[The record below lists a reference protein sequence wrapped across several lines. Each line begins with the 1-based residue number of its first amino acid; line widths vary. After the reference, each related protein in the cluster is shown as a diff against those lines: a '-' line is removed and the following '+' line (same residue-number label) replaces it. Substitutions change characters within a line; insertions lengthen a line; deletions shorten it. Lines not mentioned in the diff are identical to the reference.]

1 MEFARNITKSSARL
15 PSLDGLRA
23 LSIGLVLFA
32 HSHPTEE
39 LQKLA
44 FYCGNLGVRIF
55 FVISGFIITWLLLQE
70 EKSSG
75 AVSLRNFYARR
86 IARIFPAYYTYLA
99 AVLLLDRAG
108 LIDGGRTSQKLLN
121 ILFLA
126 NYGPCEGPTGVLW
139 SLGVEEQFYLFWPG
153 IFMIFKFYREKRVAL
168 TILLGVILLSPA
180 LRGVNTL
187 FWKNQE
193 TYFWLNR
200 FSFLFQMDII
210 AWGCAGAFVAFHW
223 SQLVQYLAKHAVI
236 VFFFAMFIII
246 LPYTA
251 RGYDGYGIETVFGP
265 TLEAFGAALIIV
277 VGVAKSDLFIF
288 RILNLKPVIWLGT
301 LSYSLYLWHSVF
313 TEDLLPQCGISKS
326 LWIPVSIGVAI
337 ISYYLIELPFIQ
349 YRKNLRWNSSKSA
362 R

>member
-1 MEFARNITKSSARL
+1 MEIARNITKNSARL

-44 FYCGNLGVRIF
+44 FFCGNLGVRIF

-75 AVSLRNFYARR
+75 DVSLKNFYIRR

-99 AVLLLDRAG
+99 AVFLLDHAG
-108 LIDGGRTSQKLLN
+108 LINSGGNIQKLLN

-139 SLGVEEQFYLFWPG
+139 SLGVEEQFYLIWPG
-153 IFMIFKFYREKRVAL
+153 VFIIFRLFTEKRIAPI
-168 TILLGVILLSPA
+168 ILLGVIACSPI
-180 LRGVNTL
+180 LRGINVL
-187 FWKNQE
+187 CWKNQE
-193 TYFWLNR
+193 TYFWLHR

-210 AWGCAGAFVAFHW
+210 AWGCLGAIVAFHW
-223 SQLVQYLAKHAVI
+223 SQAVQYLAKYGVI
-236 VFFFAMFIII
+236 VLLFALSIIT

-251 RGYDGYGIETVFGP
+251 REYDGYGIETVFGP
-265 TLEAFGAALIIV
+265 TLEAIGTLLIII
-277 VGVAKSDLFIF
+277 VGVAKSDYSVF
-288 RILNLKPVIWLGT
+288 RILNLRPVIWLGT
-301 LSYSLYLWHSVF
+301 ISYSLYLWHSIF
-313 TEDLLPQCGISKS
+313 TGDLLPQCGIPQS
-326 LWIPVSIGVAI
+326 LWIPASIGAAM
-337 ISYYLIELPFIQ
+337 ISYYLIELPFVR
-349 YRKNLRWNSSKSA
+349 YRKNLRWNSSRRTS
-362 R
+362 

>member
-1 MEFARNITKSSARL
+1 MEIARNITKSSARL

-32 HSHPTEE
+32 HSHPPEE
-39 LQKLA
+39 LSKLA

-75 AVSLRNFYARR
+75 SVSLRNFYVRR

-99 AVLLLDRAG
+99 AILLLDCAG
-108 LIDGGRTSQKLLN
+108 LIDGGSTSQKLLN
-121 ILFLA
+121 TLFLA

-153 IFMIFKFYREKRVAL
+153 IFMIFKLFRKKEVAL
-168 TILLGVILLSPA
+168 TMLLGVILFSPA
-180 LRGVNTL
+180 LRGINTL
-187 FWKNQE
+187 FWKNPE
-193 TYFWLNR
+193 AYFWLNR

-210 AWGCAGAFVAFHW
+210 AWGCVGAFVAFHW

-236 VFFFAMFIII
+236 VFFFAMFIIT

-251 RGYDGYGIETVFGP
+251 RGYNGYGIETVFGP
-265 TLEAFGAALIIV
+265 TLEAFGATLIVIV
-277 VGVAKSDLFIF
+277 SVAKSDLLIF
-288 RILNLKPVIWLGT
+288 RILNLRPVIWLGT
-301 LSYSLYLWHSVF
+301 ISYSLYLWHSIF
-313 TEDLLPQCGISKS
+313 TGNLLPQCGISQNFWLLAS
-326 LWIPVSIGVAI
+326 FGAAM
-337 ISYYLIELPFIQ
+337 ISYYFIELPFVR
-349 YRKNLRWNSSKSA
+349 YRKSLQWNNSKRES
-362 R
+362 

>member
-1 MEFARNITKSSARL
+1 MEIARNITKRSARL

-70 EKSSG
+70 EKSTG
-75 AVSLRNFYARR
+75 GVSLKNFYIRR

-108 LIDGGRTSQKLLN
+108 LIDGGNTSQKLLN

-126 NYGPCEGPTGVLW
+126 NYGPCEGATGVLW

-153 IFMIFKFYREKRVAL
+153 IFMIFKLFKKKKVAL
-168 TILLGVILLSPA
+168 TILLGVILFSPA
-180 LRGVNTL
+180 LRGINTL

-193 TYFWLNR
+193 TYFWLHR

-210 AWGCAGAFVAFHW
+210 AWGCLGAIAAFHW
-223 SQLVQYLAKHAVI
+223 SQAVQYLAKYGLI
-236 VFFFAMFIII
+236 VLLFALSVLT

-251 RGYDGYGIETVFGP
+251 REYDGYGIETVFGP
-265 TLEAFGAALIIV
+265 TLEAIGTLLIII
-277 VGVAKSDLFIF
+277 VGVAKSDYSVF
-288 RILNLKPVIWLGT
+288 RILNLRPVTWLGT
-301 LSYSLYLWHSVF
+301 ISYSLYLWHSIF
-313 TEDLLPQCGISKS
+313 TGDLLPQCGISQK
-326 LWIPVSIGVAI
+326 LWILASIGAAM

-349 YRKNLRWNSSKSA
+349 YRKNLRWDSSKRTS
-362 R
+362 